1 MGDIFDY
8 SVSKAMLE
16 TAAPLGGHIDWK
28 SVLRLMPIPNAV
40 SSNPILLSALNS
52 LIDNGRI
59 DGQLALKIYNEPD
72 INAIF
77 SLANMV
83 KVSRFDNQIFFNQN
97 LHVNTTNICVLACRF
112 CAFRKGPRHSE
123 AYELS
128 VEEYLH
134 RIMPLSDRIDEVH
147 SVGGLHPSW
156 TIEHYQ
162 KLYSSA
168 KMEFPHIHIK
178 SLTAVEIKHLAKRSN
193 LSISKTLKK
202 LQSAGLDSIPGGGA
216 EILVDN
222 IRDRICR
229 GKESSEEYLE
239 IHRQAHKLGIPTNC
253 TMLFGTVE
261 SIEDRITHLELLR
274 ELQDETNGFQCFVP
288 YPFLPDYTRLPE
300 AQLATSNEILR
311 TIAISRLMLDNIP
324 HIKAYRMNIGDFVAQ
339 MALVAGA
346 DDIDGTVG
354 HEEIMHSAGSTTPL
368 DSDAHDLVKL
378 IQDTNQLPVR
388 RNSIYNKFEIII
400 PKKHEYNS
408 LPVLT

>member
-1 MGDIFDY
+1 M
-8 SVSKAMLE
+8 VE
-16 TAAPLGGHIDWK
+16 TAAPLGGHKDWNR
-28 SVLRLMPIPNAV
+28 VLKAMPVPNVV
-40 SSNPILLSALNS
+40 SSNPILLSALES
-52 LIDNGRI
+52 LIVDGRI
-59 DGQLALKIYNEPD
+59 DRQLALKIYNEPD
-72 INAIF
+72 LNAIF
-77 SLANMV
+77 ALANMA
-83 KVSRFDNQIFFNQN
+83 KLARFDNQIFFNQN

-112 CAFRKGPRHSE
+112 CAFRKGPRHTD

-134 RIMPLSDRIDEVH
+134 RIMPFSDKIDEVH

-162 KLYSSA
+162 KLYSSS
-168 KMEFPHIHIK
+168 KRKYPHIHIK
-178 SLTAVEIKHLAKRSN
+178 SLTAVEIKHLSKRSN
-193 LSISKTLKK
+193 LSISKTLKE
-202 LQSAGLDSIPGGGA
+202 LHSAGLDSIPGGGA
-216 EILVDN
+216 EILVDHV
-222 IRDRICR
+222 RDRICR
-229 GKESSEEYLE
+229 GKESSDEYLE

-261 SIEDRITHLELLR
+261 SIEDRITHLVLLR
-274 ELQDETNGFQCFVP
+274 ELQDETGGFQCFVP

-324 HIKAYRMNIGDFVAQ
+324 HIKAYRMNIGDSVAQ

-378 IQDTNQLPVR
+378 IQETKQLPVR
-388 RNSIYNKFEIII
+388 RNSIYNKFEMINSE
-400 PKKHEYNS
+400 KHEYNS
-408 LPVLT
+408 LPVLQ